1 MICLCLIIKNDVNF
15 IGKTNWKKDK
25 NIQNHIIKIWNY
37 DFNFSEFST
46 DVTIKSIFLLLI
58 LTMTMLDAAGPKV
71 PSVCRFV
78 MLCLM
83 QLLIMWVYYI
93 FISFFLFLLYVFLN
107 VFIYFIFIYF
117 PYKLQACFI
126 KTLKYF
132 FLKRLVLICYS
143 HI

>member
-1 MICLCLIIKNDVNF
+1 MMLFLLEKQIEKK
-15 IGKTNWKKDK
+15 GKKKK

-78 MLCLM
+78 RLCLM
-83 QLLIMWVYYI
+83 QLLIM
-93 FISFFLFLLYVFLN
+93 
-107 VFIYFIFIYF
+107 
-117 PYKLQACFI
+117 
-126 KTLKYF
+126 
-132 FLKRLVLICYS
+132 
-143 HI
+143 